1 MISKYGTP
9 QKIYNLNKEEL
20 LNVPGVGEKLV
31 ENILESKIRNSIEN
45 HIKYMEKNNIDI
57 ISIDDADYPQIL
69 KEIYDY
75 PISLYVKGN
84 IKILND
90 EAVAIV
96 GCRDVSEYGKKSAIE
111 TKDNIKETAEKIKTK
126 LQDIKIKKTST
137 NLKGKNIKKTLK
149 NTPKIM
155 KRDYRVT
162 KKLSQKSIKGAKK
175 AYQIAKSR
183 AKAMAKSAKQ
193 AMIATIRAIKA
204 IILAAKSLIF
214 FLFGGFWIAIIIII
228 VVSLIAMLVGSVFGI
243 FFSSEDV
250 GSTITIN
257 ETQQPVTMNKIIADL
272 NTEFMNKITQ
282 IQQENPY
289 NEYDI
294 TGSRAEWKDIL
305 AVYVAKVSG
314 GDNQVEMATL
324 DDNKVNTL
332 KEIFWAMNEISFTKE
347 EESREEVIF
356 HLTWTEYKTVTYTKL
371 HITINTKSIDEMA
384 DNYNFTQEQRNQLT
398 EMSDEKYASM
408 WSAVIYGN
416 SVGSNDIVEVAKSQI
431 GNVGRTTI
439 LELVWL

>member
-1 MISKYGTP
+1 MADIKT
-9 QKIYNLNKEEL
+9 KE
-20 LNVPGVGEKLV
+20 K
-31 ENILESKIRNSIEN
+31 S
-45 HIKYMEKNNIDI
+45 
-57 ISIDDADYPQIL
+57 
-69 KEIYDY
+69 
-75 PISLYVKGN
+75 N
-84 IKILND
+84 IKIKKLDKAKIYSERVKDN
-90 EAVAIV
+90 IV
-96 GCRDVSEYGKKSAIE
+96 NLKSKDDYTDNTENNSPTEYGANQISQTTERISRTGIEKFNQYGKKSAIE

-257 ETQQPVTMNKIIADL
+257 ETQQPVT
-272 NTEFMNKITQ
+272 MNKITQ

>member
-1 MISKYGTP
+1 MADIKT
-9 QKIYNLNKEEL
+9 KE
-20 LNVPGVGEKLV
+20 K
-31 ENILESKIRNSIEN
+31 S
-45 HIKYMEKNNIDI
+45 
-57 ISIDDADYPQIL
+57 
-69 KEIYDY
+69 
-75 PISLYVKGN
+75 N
-84 IKILND
+84 IKIKKLDKAKIYSERVKDN
-90 EAVAIV
+90 IV
-96 GCRDVSEYGKKSAIE
+96 NLKSKDDYTDNTENNSATEYGANQISQTTERISRTGIEKFNQYGKKSAIE

-137 NLKGKNIKKTLK
+137 KLKGKNIKKTLK

-162 KKLSQKSIKGAKK
+162 KKLSQKRIKGAKK

-214 FLFGGFWIAIIIII
+214 FLLGGFWIAIIIII

-250 GSTITIN
+250 GSTITVN
-257 ETQQPVTMNKIIADL
+257 ETQQPVTMNKVIADL

-294 TGSRAEWKDIL
+294 TGSRAEWKDVL

-314 GDNQVEMATL
+314 GDNQVEMVTL
-324 DDNKVNTL
+324 DDDKVNTL

-398 EMSDEKYASM
+398 EMSNEKYASM
-408 WSAVIYGN
+408 WSAVIYGS

>member
-1 MISKYGTP
+1 MADIKT
-9 QKIYNLNKEEL
+9 KE
-20 LNVPGVGEKLV
+20 K
-31 ENILESKIRNSIEN
+31 S
-45 HIKYMEKNNIDI
+45 
-57 ISIDDADYPQIL
+57 
-69 KEIYDY
+69 
-75 PISLYVKGN
+75 N
-84 IKILND
+84 IKIKKLDKAKIYSERVKDN
-90 EAVAIV
+90 IV
-96 GCRDVSEYGKKSAIE
+96 NLKSKDDYTDNTENNSATEYGANQISQTTERISRTGIEKFNQYGKKSAIE

-137 NLKGKNIKKTLK
+137 KLKGKNIKKTLK

-214 FLFGGFWIAIIIII
+214 FLLGGFWIAIIIII

>member
-1 MISKYGTP
+1 MADIKT
-9 QKIYNLNKEEL
+9 KE
-20 LNVPGVGEKLV
+20 K
-31 ENILESKIRNSIEN
+31 S
-45 HIKYMEKNNIDI
+45 
-57 ISIDDADYPQIL
+57 
-69 KEIYDY
+69 
-75 PISLYVKGN
+75 N
-84 IKILND
+84 IKIKKLDKAKIYSEKVKDN
-90 EAVAIV
+90 IV
-96 GCRDVSEYGKKSAIE
+96 NLKSKGDYTDNTENNSPTEYGANQISQATERISKTGIEKFNQYGRKSAIE

-149 NTPKIM
+149 NTPKII
-155 KRDYRVT
+155 KRDYRIT
-162 KKLSQKSIKGAKK
+162 KKLSQKNIKGAKK

-204 IILAAKSLIF
+204 IILAAKSLILL
-214 FLFGGFWIAIIIII
+214 LFGGFWIAIIIII
-228 VVSLIAMLVGSVFGI
+228 VISLIAMLVGSVFGI

-257 ETQQPVTMNKIIADL
+257 ETQQPVTMNKVIADL
-272 NTEFMNKITQ
+272 NTEFMNKIIQ

-294 TGSRAEWKDIL
+294 TGSKAEWKDVL

-314 GDNQVEMATL
+314 GDNQVEMVTL
-324 DDNKVNTL
+324 DDDKVNTL

-408 WSAVIYGN
+408 WSAVIYGS

>member
-1 MISKYGTP
+1 MGGGILADIKT
-9 QKIYNLNKEEL
+9 KE
-20 LNVPGVGEKLV
+20 K
-31 ENILESKIRNSIEN
+31 S
-45 HIKYMEKNNIDI
+45 
-57 ISIDDADYPQIL
+57 
-69 KEIYDY
+69 
-75 PISLYVKGN
+75 N
-84 IKILND
+84 IKIKKLDKAKIYSERVKDN
-90 EAVAIV
+90 IV
-96 GCRDVSEYGKKSAIE
+96 NLKSKDDYTDNTENNSPAEYGANQISQTTERISRTGIEKFNQYGRKSAIE
-111 TKDNIKETAEKIKTK
+111 TKDNIKETAKKIKTK

-137 NLKGKNIKKTLK
+137 NLKGKN
-149 NTPKIM
+149 
-155 KRDYRVT
+155 
-162 KKLSQKSIKGAKK
+162 IKGAKK

-250 GSTITIN
+250 ESTIIVN

-289 NEYDI
+289 DEYDI
-294 TGSRAEWKDIL
+294 TGSRAEWKDVL

-314 GDNQVEMATL
+314 GDNQVEMVTL
-324 DDNKVNTL
+324 DDDKVNTL
-332 KEIFWAMNEISFTKE
+332 KEIFWAMNEITFTKE
-347 EESREEVIF
+347 EESHEEVIF

-371 HITINTKSIDEMA
+371 HIAINTKSIDEMA
-384 DNYNFTQEQRNQLT
+384 GHYNFTQEQRNQLA

-408 WSAVIYGN
+408 WSAVIYGS

>member
-1 MISKYGTP
+1 MADIKT
-9 QKIYNLNKEEL
+9 KE
-20 LNVPGVGEKLV
+20 K
-31 ENILESKIRNSIEN
+31 S
-45 HIKYMEKNNIDI
+45 
-57 ISIDDADYPQIL
+57 
-69 KEIYDY
+69 
-75 PISLYVKGN
+75 N
-84 IKILND
+84 IKIKKLDKAKIYSERVKDN
-90 EAVAIV
+90 IV
-96 GCRDVSEYGKKSAIE
+96 NLKSKDDYTDNTENNSPAEYGANQISQTTERISRTGIEKFNQYGRKSAIE
-111 TKDNIKETAEKIKTK
+111 TKDNIKETAKKIKTK

-137 NLKGKNIKKTLK
+137 NLKGKN
-149 NTPKIM
+149 
-155 KRDYRVT
+155 
-162 KKLSQKSIKGAKK
+162 IKGAKK

-250 GSTITIN
+250 ESTIIVN

-289 NEYDI
+289 DEYDI
-294 TGSRAEWKDIL
+294 TGSRAEWKDVL

-314 GDNQVEMATL
+314 GDNQVEMVTL
-324 DDNKVNTL
+324 DDDKVNTL
-332 KEIFWAMNEISFTKE
+332 KEIFWAMNEITFTKE
-347 EESREEVIF
+347 EESHEEVIF

-371 HITINTKSIDEMA
+371 HIAINTKSIDEMA
-384 DNYNFTQEQRNQLT
+384 GHYNFTQEQRNQLA

-408 WSAVIYGN
+408 WSAVIYGS

>member
-1 MISKYGTP
+1 MGGGILADIKT
-9 QKIYNLNKEEL
+9 KE
-20 LNVPGVGEKLV
+20 K
-31 ENILESKIRNSIEN
+31 S
-45 HIKYMEKNNIDI
+45 
-57 ISIDDADYPQIL
+57 
-69 KEIYDY
+69 
-75 PISLYVKGN
+75 N
-84 IKILND
+84 IKIKKLDKAKIYSERVKDN
-90 EAVAIV
+90 IV
-96 GCRDVSEYGKKSAIE
+96 NLKSKDDYTDNTENNSPTEYGANQISQTTERISRTGIEKFNQYGKKSAIE

-214 FLFGGFWIAIIIII
+214 FLFGCFWIAIIIII

-250 GSTITIN
+250 GSTITVN
-257 ETQQPVTMNKIIADL
+257 ETQQPVTMNKVIADL

>member
-1 MISKYGTP
+1 MGGDILADIKT
-9 QKIYNLNKEEL
+9 KE
-20 LNVPGVGEKLV
+20 K
-31 ENILESKIRNSIEN
+31 S
-45 HIKYMEKNNIDI
+45 
-57 ISIDDADYPQIL
+57 
-69 KEIYDY
+69 
-75 PISLYVKGN
+75 N
-84 IKILND
+84 IKIKKLDKAKIYSEKVKDN
-90 EAVAIV
+90 IV
-96 GCRDVSEYGKKSAIE
+96 NLKSKGDYTDNTENNSPTEYGANQISQATERISKTGIEKFNQYGRKSAIE

-149 NTPKIM
+149 NTPKII
-155 KRDYRVT
+155 KRDYRIT
-162 KKLSQKSIKGAKK
+162 KKLSQKNIKGAKK

-204 IILAAKSLIF
+204 IILAAKSLILL
-214 FLFGGFWIAIIIII
+214 LFGGFWIAIIIII
-228 VVSLIAMLVGSVFGI
+228 VISLIAMLVGSVFGI

-257 ETQQPVTMNKIIADL
+257 ETQQPVTMNKVIADL
-272 NTEFMNKITQ
+272 NTEFMNKIIQ

-294 TGSRAEWKDIL
+294 TGSKAEWKDVL

-314 GDNQVEMATL
+314 GDNQVEMVTL
-324 DDNKVNTL
+324 DDDKVNTL

-408 WSAVIYGN
+408 WSAVRYGS

>member
-1 MISKYGTP
+1 MADIKT
-9 QKIYNLNKEEL
+9 KE
-20 LNVPGVGEKLV
+20 K
-31 ENILESKIRNSIEN
+31 S
-45 HIKYMEKNNIDI
+45 
-57 ISIDDADYPQIL
+57 
-69 KEIYDY
+69 
-75 PISLYVKGN
+75 N
-84 IKILND
+84 IKIKKLDKAKIYSERVKDN
-90 EAVAIV
+90 IV
-96 GCRDVSEYGKKSAIE
+96 NLKSKDDYTDNTENNSPAEYGANQISQTTERISRTGIEKFNQYGRKSAIE
-111 TKDNIKETAEKIKTK
+111 TKDNIKETAKKIKTK

-137 NLKGKNIKKTLK
+137 NLKGKN
-149 NTPKIM
+149 
-155 KRDYRVT
+155 
-162 KKLSQKSIKGAKK
+162 IKGAKK

-250 GSTITIN
+250 ESTIIVN

-289 NEYDI
+289 DEYDI
-294 TGSRAEWKDIL
+294 TGSRAEWKDVL

-314 GDNQVEMATL
+314 GDNQVEMVTL
-324 DDNKVNTL
+324 DDDKVNTL
-332 KEIFWAMNEISFTKE
+332 KEIFWAMNEITFTKE
-347 EESREEVIF
+347 EESHEEVIF

-371 HITINTKSIDEMA
+371 HIAINTKSIDEMA
-384 DNYNFTQEQRNQLT
+384 GHYNFTQEQRNQLA

-408 WSAVIYGN
+408 WSAVIYGS

-439 LELVWL
+439 LEMVWL

>member
-1 MISKYGTP
+1 MADIKT
-9 QKIYNLNKEEL
+9 KE
-20 LNVPGVGEKLV
+20 K
-31 ENILESKIRNSIEN
+31 S
-45 HIKYMEKNNIDI
+45 
-57 ISIDDADYPQIL
+57 
-69 KEIYDY
+69 
-75 PISLYVKGN
+75 N
-84 IKILND
+84 IKIKKLDKAKIYSERVKDN
-90 EAVAIV
+90 IV
-96 GCRDVSEYGKKSAIE
+96 NLKSKDDYTDNTENNSPTEYGANQISQTTERISRTGIEKFNQYGKKSAIE

-126 LQDIKIKKTST
+126 LQDIK
-137 NLKGKNIKKTLK
+137 IKKTLK

>member
-1 MISKYGTP
+1 MGGGILADIKT
-9 QKIYNLNKEEL
+9 KE
-20 LNVPGVGEKLV
+20 K
-31 ENILESKIRNSIEN
+31 S
-45 HIKYMEKNNIDI
+45 
-57 ISIDDADYPQIL
+57 
-69 KEIYDY
+69 
-75 PISLYVKGN
+75 N
-84 IKILND
+84 IKIKKLDKAKIYSERVKDN
-90 EAVAIV
+90 IV
-96 GCRDVSEYGKKSAIE
+96 NLKSKDDYTDNTENNSPTEYGANQISQTTERISRTGIEKFNQYGKKSAIE
-111 TKDNIKETAEKIKTK
+111 TKDNIKETA
-126 LQDIKIKKTST
+126 IKKTST

>member
-1 MISKYGTP
+1 MADIKT
-9 QKIYNLNKEEL
+9 KE
-20 LNVPGVGEKLV
+20 K
-31 ENILESKIRNSIEN
+31 S
-45 HIKYMEKNNIDI
+45 
-57 ISIDDADYPQIL
+57 
-69 KEIYDY
+69 
-75 PISLYVKGN
+75 N
-84 IKILND
+84 IKIKKLDKAKIYSERVKDN
-90 EAVAIV
+90 IV
-96 GCRDVSEYGKKSAIE
+96 NLKSKDDYTDNTENNSPAEYGANQISQTTERISRTGIEKFNQYGRKSAIE
-111 TKDNIKETAEKIKTK
+111 TKDNIKETAKKIKTK

-137 NLKGKNIKKTLK
+137 NLKGKN
-149 NTPKIM
+149 
-155 KRDYRVT
+155 
-162 KKLSQKSIKGAKK
+162 IKGAKK

-250 GSTITIN
+250 ESTIIVN

-294 TGSRAEWKDIL
+294 TGSRAEWKDVL

-314 GDNQVEMATL
+314 GDNQVEMVTL
-324 DDNKVNTL
+324 DDDKVNTL
-332 KEIFWAMNEISFTKE
+332 KEIFWAMNEITFTKE
-347 EESREEVIF
+347 EESHEEVIF

-371 HITINTKSIDEMA
+371 HIAINTKSIDEMA
-384 DNYNFTQEQRNQLT
+384 GHYNFTQEQRNQLA

-408 WSAVIYGN
+408 WSAVIYGS

>member
-1 MISKYGTP
+1 MADIKT
-9 QKIYNLNKEEL
+9 KE
-20 LNVPGVGEKLV
+20 K
-31 ENILESKIRNSIEN
+31 S
-45 HIKYMEKNNIDI
+45 
-57 ISIDDADYPQIL
+57 
-69 KEIYDY
+69 
-75 PISLYVKGN
+75 N
-84 IKILND
+84 IKIKKLDKAKIYSERVKDN
-90 EAVAIV
+90 IV
-96 GCRDVSEYGKKSAIE
+96 NLKSKDDYTDNTENNSATEYGANQISQTTERISRTGIEKFNQYGKKSAIE

-137 NLKGKNIKKTLK
+137 KLKGKNIKKTLK

-214 FLFGGFWIAIIIII
+214 FLLGGFWIAIIIII

-250 GSTITIN
+250 GSTITVN
-257 ETQQPVTMNKIIADL
+257 ETQQPVTMNKVIADL

-289 NEYDI
+289 DEYDI
-294 TGSRAEWKDIL
+294 TGSRAEWKDVL

>member
-1 MISKYGTP
+1 
-9 QKIYNLNKEEL
+9 
-20 LNVPGVGEKLV
+20 
-31 ENILESKIRNSIEN
+31 
-45 HIKYMEKNNIDI
+45 
-57 ISIDDADYPQIL
+57 
-69 KEIYDY
+69 
-75 PISLYVKGN
+75 
-84 IKILND
+84 
-90 EAVAIV
+90 
-96 GCRDVSEYGKKSAIE
+96 
-111 TKDNIKETAEKIKTK
+111 
-126 LQDIKIKKTST
+126 
-137 NLKGKNIKKTLK
+137 
-149 NTPKIM
+149 
-155 KRDYRVT
+155 
-162 KKLSQKSIKGAKK
+162 
-175 AYQIAKSR
+175 
-183 AKAMAKSAKQ
+183 
-193 AMIATIRAIKA
+193 MIATIRAIKA

-250 GSTITIN
+250 GSTITVN
-257 ETQQPVTMNKIIADL
+257 ETQQPVTMNKVIADL

>member
-1 MISKYGTP
+1 MADIKT
-9 QKIYNLNKEEL
+9 KE
-20 LNVPGVGEKLV
+20 K
-31 ENILESKIRNSIEN
+31 S
-45 HIKYMEKNNIDI
+45 
-57 ISIDDADYPQIL
+57 
-69 KEIYDY
+69 
-75 PISLYVKGN
+75 N
-84 IKILND
+84 IKIKKLDKAKIYSEKVKDN
-90 EAVAIV
+90 IV
-96 GCRDVSEYGKKSAIE
+96 NLKSKGDYTDNTENNSPTEYGANQISQATERISKTGIEKFNQYGRKSAIE

-149 NTPKIM
+149 NTPKII
-155 KRDYRVT
+155 KRDYRIT
-162 KKLSQKSIKGAKK
+162 KKLSQKNIKGAKK

-204 IILAAKSLIF
+204 IILAAKSLILL
-214 FLFGGFWIAIIIII
+214 LFGGFWIAIIIII
-228 VVSLIAMLVGSVFGI
+228 VISLIAMLVGSVFGI

-257 ETQQPVTMNKIIADL
+257 ETQQPVTMNKVIADL
-272 NTEFMNKITQ
+272 NTEFMNKIIQ

-294 TGSRAEWKDIL
+294 TGSKAEWKDVL

-314 GDNQVEMATL
+314 GDNQVEMVTL
-324 DDNKVNTL
+324 DDDKVNTL

-408 WSAVIYGN
+408 WSAVRYGS

>member
-1 MISKYGTP
+1 MADIKT
-9 QKIYNLNKEEL
+9 KE
-20 LNVPGVGEKLV
+20 K
-31 ENILESKIRNSIEN
+31 S
-45 HIKYMEKNNIDI
+45 
-57 ISIDDADYPQIL
+57 
-69 KEIYDY
+69 
-75 PISLYVKGN
+75 N
-84 IKILND
+84 IKIKKLDKAKIYSEKVKDN
-90 EAVAIV
+90 IV
-96 GCRDVSEYGKKSAIE
+96 NLKSKDDYTDNTENNSPTEYGANQISQATERISKTGIEKFNQYGRKSAIE
-111 TKDNIKETAEKIKTK
+111 TKDNIKKTAEKIKTK

-149 NTPKIM
+149 NTPKII
-155 KRDYRVT
+155 KKDYRVT
-162 KKLSQKSIKGAKK
+162 KKLSKKNIKRAKK

-183 AKAMAKSAKQ
+183 AKAMTKSAKQ
-193 AMIATIRAIKA
+193 AMIATIRTIKA

-228 VVSLIAMLVGSVFGI
+228 VISLIAMLVGSVFGI

-257 ETQQPVTMNKIIADL
+257 ETQQPVTMNKVIADL

-294 TGSRAEWKDIL
+294 TGSKAEWKDVL

-314 GDNQVEMATL
+314 GDNQVEMVTL
-324 DDNKVNTL
+324 DDDKVNTL

-408 WSAVIYGN
+408 WSAVIYGS

-431 GNVGRTTI
+431 GNIGRTTI

>member
-1 MISKYGTP
+1 MADIKT
-9 QKIYNLNKEEL
+9 KE
-20 LNVPGVGEKLV
+20 K
-31 ENILESKIRNSIEN
+31 S
-45 HIKYMEKNNIDI
+45 
-57 ISIDDADYPQIL
+57 
-69 KEIYDY
+69 
-75 PISLYVKGN
+75 N
-84 IKILND
+84 IKIKKLDKAKIYSERVKDN
-90 EAVAIV
+90 IV
-96 GCRDVSEYGKKSAIE
+96 NLKSKDDYTDNTENNSPTEYGANQISQTTERISRTGIEKFNQYGKKSAIE
-111 TKDNIKETAEKIKTK
+111 TKDNIKETAKKIKTK

-137 NLKGKNIKKTLK
+137 NLKGKN
-149 NTPKIM
+149 
-155 KRDYRVT
+155 
-162 KKLSQKSIKGAKK
+162 IKGAKK

-250 GSTITIN
+250 GSTITVN
-257 ETQQPVTMNKIIADL
+257 ETQQPVTMNKVIADL

-408 WSAVIYGN
+408 WSAVIYGS

>member
-1 MISKYGTP
+1 MAD
-9 QKIYNLNKEEL
+9 
-20 LNVPGVGEKLV
+20 
-31 ENILESKIRNSIEN
+31 
-45 HIKYMEKNNIDI
+45 IKTKEKNNIKIKKLDKAKI
-57 ISIDDADYPQIL
+57 YSERVKDNIVNLKSKDDYTDNTENNSPAEYGANQISQTA
-69 KEIYDY
+69 ER
-75 PISLYVKGN
+75 ISRTSIEKFN
-84 IKILND
+84 Q
-90 EAVAIV
+90 
-96 GCRDVSEYGKKSAIE
+96 YGKKSAIE

-126 LQDIKIKKTST
+126 LQDIKIKKTSK

-155 KRDYRVT
+155 KKDYRVT
-162 KKLSQKSIKGAKK
+162 KTLSQKNIKGAKK

-183 AKAMAKSAKQ
+183 AKAMV
-193 AMIATIRAIKA
+193 I
-204 IILAAKSLIF
+204 
-214 FLFGGFWIAIIIII
+214 GGFWIAIIIII

-257 ETQQPVTMNKIIADL
+257 ETQQPVTMNQVIADL
-272 NTEFMNKITQ
+272 NTEFINKITQ

-294 TGSRAEWKDIL
+294 IGSRAEWKDIL
-305 AVYVAKVSG
+305 AVYVAKVSN

-332 KEIFWAMNEISFTKE
+332 KEIFWAMNEITFTKE
-347 EESREEVIF
+347 EESHEEVIL

-408 WSAVIYGN
+408 WSAVIYG
-416 SVGSNDIVEVAKSQI
+416 SSIGSNDIVEVAKSQI

>member
-1 MISKYGTP
+1 MGGGILADIKT
-9 QKIYNLNKEEL
+9 KE
-20 LNVPGVGEKLV
+20 K
-31 ENILESKIRNSIEN
+31 S
-45 HIKYMEKNNIDI
+45 
-57 ISIDDADYPQIL
+57 
-69 KEIYDY
+69 
-75 PISLYVKGN
+75 N
-84 IKILND
+84 IKIKKLDKAKIYSERVKDN
-90 EAVAIV
+90 IV
-96 GCRDVSEYGKKSAIE
+96 NLKSKDDYTDNTENNSATEYGANQISQTTERISRTGIEKFNQYGKKSAIE

-228 VVSLIAMLVGSVFGI
+228 VVSLIAMIVGSVFGI

-257 ETQQPVTMNKIIADL
+257 ETQQPVTMNKVIADL

-332 KEIFWAMNEISFTKE
+332 KEIFWSMNEISFTKE

-408 WSAVIYGN
+408 WSAVIYGS

>member
-1 MISKYGTP
+1 
-9 QKIYNLNKEEL
+9 
-20 LNVPGVGEKLV
+20 
-31 ENILESKIRNSIEN
+31 
-45 HIKYMEKNNIDI
+45 
-57 ISIDDADYPQIL
+57 
-69 KEIYDY
+69 
-75 PISLYVKGN
+75 
-84 IKILND
+84 
-90 EAVAIV
+90 
-96 GCRDVSEYGKKSAIE
+96 
-111 TKDNIKETAEKIKTK
+111 
-126 LQDIKIKKTST
+126 
-137 NLKGKNIKKTLK
+137 
-149 NTPKIM
+149 M

>member
-1 MISKYGTP
+1 MADIKT
-9 QKIYNLNKEEL
+9 KE
-20 LNVPGVGEKLV
+20 K
-31 ENILESKIRNSIEN
+31 S
-45 HIKYMEKNNIDI
+45 
-57 ISIDDADYPQIL
+57 
-69 KEIYDY
+69 
-75 PISLYVKGN
+75 N
-84 IKILND
+84 IKIKKLDKAKIYSERVKDN
-90 EAVAIV
+90 IV
-96 GCRDVSEYGKKSAIE
+96 NLKSKDDYTDNTENNSPAEYGANQISQTTERISRTGIEKFNQYGRKSAIE
-111 TKDNIKETAEKIKTK
+111 TKDNIKETAKKIKTK

-137 NLKGKNIKKTLK
+137 NLKGKN
-149 NTPKIM
+149 
-155 KRDYRVT
+155 
-162 KKLSQKSIKGAKK
+162 IKGAKK

-250 GSTITIN
+250 ESTIIVN

-289 NEYDI
+289 DEYDI
-294 TGSRAEWKDIL
+294 TGSRAEWKDVL

-314 GDNQVEMATL
+314 GDNQVEMVTL
-324 DDNKVNTL
+324 DDDKVNTL
-332 KEIFWAMNEISFTKE
+332 KEIFWAMNEITFTKE
-347 EESREEVIF
+347 EESHEEVIF